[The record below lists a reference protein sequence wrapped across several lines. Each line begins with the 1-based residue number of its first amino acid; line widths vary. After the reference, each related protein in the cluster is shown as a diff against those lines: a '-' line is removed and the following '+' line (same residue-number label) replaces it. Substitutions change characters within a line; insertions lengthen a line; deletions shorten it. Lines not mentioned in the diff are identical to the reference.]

1 MKLQSLSSLRAIQG
15 TDDVNVAW
23 RVWQSLFKQAVVQF
37 VLLRTVMIRPD
48 NKIWITAH
56 YKTAESIFELFFF
69 FKVQKQGT
77 EENPTSFFFLMPP
90 PRGF

>member
-1 MKLQSLSSLRAIQG
+1 MTLTLRGEFGKAFSS
-15 TDDVNVAW
+15 
-23 RVWQSLFKQAVVQF
+23 KQLYHVQF

-69 FKVQKQGT
+69 FKVQKQST